1 MNRLLI
7 FLLLCFI
14 AVCAGVYIS
23 LPQNEFS
30 IGTFSASSFVEPEE
44 KPTVVKNKIRFVGD
58 IMLARNVENLM
69 DAYGYNYPF
78 SVLPKNPDTAYV
90 VGNFEAAIPAV
101 HTPTPSMQFSFS
113 VDPQYLQGLNEYGFT
128 HLGLAN
134 NHAYD
139 FGVDDFTHTNMQIQQ
154 NGLVSFGDPGSLATS
169 SVSVISL
176 GTSTVAIVGVYAVQ
190 AAPAVADIA
199 QVFKYA
205 SDISDYQIAYVHFG
219 DEYKLVHNGTQEH
232 LSHLFIDAGADAVI
246 GHHPHVV
253 QDIELYKNAP
263 IFYSL
268 GNFIFDQYFSEEVQ
282 TGLMTELS
290 IEDKKLSFELL
301 PVTSIGSRSTPR
313 AMSQYEAQ
321 EMLKTLAKKSDTELS
336 EMILSGV
343 ISIGLKAF

>member
-23 LPQNEFS
+23 LPANEFS
-30 IGTFSASSFVEPEE
+30 IGTFSVESPFAAVEE
-44 KPTVVKNKIRFVGD
+44 HPAIKDRIRFVGD

-69 DAYGYNYPF
+69 DAYGYYYPF
-78 SVLPKNPDTAYV
+78 TTLPQNPATAYI
-90 VGNFEAAIPAV
+90 VGNFEATIPV
-101 HTPTPSMQFSFS
+101 EHVPTQSMQFSFS
-113 VDPQYLQGLNEYGFT
+113 VDPQYLRGLREYGFT

-139 FGVDDFTHTNMQIQQ
+139 FGVDDYKNATMHIGQ
-154 NGLVSFGDPGSLATS
+154 NDLAWFGSPESLATS
-169 SVSVISL
+169 SVSVITL
-176 GTSTVAIVGVYAVQ
+176 GTSTVAVVGVYAVDQ
-190 AAPAVADIA
+190 APAVADIA

-205 SDISDYQIAYVHFG
+205 SDISDLQVAYVHFG

-232 LSHLFIDAGADAVI
+232 LAHLFIDAGADAVI

-282 TGLMTELS
+282 TGLMLEMS
-290 IEDKKLSFELL
+290 VADQKLNFTLL
-301 PVTSIGSRSTPR
+301 PITSIGSRSVPR
-313 AMSQYEAQ
+313 LMSAYEQ
-321 EMLKTLAKKSDTELS
+321 DEMLKTLAKKSDTELN

-343 ISIGLKAF
+343 LSVALQAF